1 MYTRYY
7 SWADFSFAHFFGFIS
22 HSQISQISQNTFF
35 STRFNKSKNAV
46 SIPSNNRKNTTLAVE
61 YTTT

>member
-7 SWADFSFAHFFGFIS
+7 SWADFSRSIFSKKNSHFTF
-22 HSQISQISQNTFF
+22 HISQNTFF